1 MNKILAA
8 LVLIISLM
16 GYVSTLDAQSGVGMR
31 PGETAFEHL
40 FNQGI
45 GQPWVGGNPPAF
57 QGEDQGI
64 WGDANTMGAM

>member
-16 GYVSTLDAQSGVGMR
+16 GCVLTLDAQSGVGMR

-45 GQPWVGGNPPAF
+45 GQPWLEATRLLSK
-57 QGEDQGI
+57 EKI
-64 WGDANTMGAM
+64 MG

>member
-8 LVLIISLM
+8 LVLIISPNGVRINF
-16 GYVSTLDAQSGVGMR
+16 GYTSEVGMR

-45 GQPWVGGNPPAF
+45 GQPWVEGNPPAF
-57 QGEDQGI
+57 QGEDYWI
-64 WGDANTMGAM
+64 AMGTS